1 MITCAPSAANARAIA
16 APIPLAPPDGAT
28 TMSLF
33 DGILSTIMPLGRLV
47 VNVLHRVADADA
59 DADAGSDAPAERH
72 LTAQG

>member
-33 DGILSTIMPLGRLV
+33 DGNLSTIMPLDRLA
-47 VNVLHRVADADA
+47 VNVLHRVTDA

>member
-1 MITCAPSAANARAIA
+1 
-16 APIPLAPPDGAT
+16 
-28 TMSLF
+28 MSLF